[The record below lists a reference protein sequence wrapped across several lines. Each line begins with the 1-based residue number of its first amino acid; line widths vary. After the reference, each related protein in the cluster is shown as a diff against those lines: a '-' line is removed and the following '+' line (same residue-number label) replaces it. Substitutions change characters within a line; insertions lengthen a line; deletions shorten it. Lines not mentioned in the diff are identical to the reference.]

1 VIAEAVVF
9 VYLGISVVFYFDN
22 EVFSL
27 TFLGLELLVCV
38 ISRTASIFGISI
50 IFKLLTKKWTVT
62 YKELSIVSIAGTIRG
77 SVAFALI
84 LTIEAD
90 EHDTHTFNQVSIVK
104 STTLIM
110 VCVTTIILGALMP
123 LFIKYFLGGAPAHQ

>member
-1 VIAEAVVF
+1 
-9 VYLGISVVFYFDN
+9 
-22 EVFSL
+22 
-27 TFLGLELLVCV
+27 
-38 ISRTASIFGISI
+38 
-50 IFKLLTKKWTVT
+50 LTKKWTVS

-90 EHDTHTFNQVSIVK
+90 EHDEHSYNQVSIVK
-104 STTLIM
+104 STTLVM

-123 LFIKYFLGGAPAHQ
+123 FFVKKFLGGGSAHQ